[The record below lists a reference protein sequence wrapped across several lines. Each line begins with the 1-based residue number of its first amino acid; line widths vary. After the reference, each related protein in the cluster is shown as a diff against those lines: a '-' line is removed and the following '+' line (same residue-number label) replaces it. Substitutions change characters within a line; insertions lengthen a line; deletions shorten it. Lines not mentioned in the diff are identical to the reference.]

1 MKKLFIVLGMLLAF
15 TSMFA
20 QEKPTVVIVPF
31 DAKDVNQSEVDVI
44 SDVFLSEYASTG

>member
-1 MKKLFIVLGMLLAF
+1 MKKLCVFVLMLLVVA
-15 TSMFA
+15 TTMFA

-44 SDVFLSEYASTG
+44 SDVFFI